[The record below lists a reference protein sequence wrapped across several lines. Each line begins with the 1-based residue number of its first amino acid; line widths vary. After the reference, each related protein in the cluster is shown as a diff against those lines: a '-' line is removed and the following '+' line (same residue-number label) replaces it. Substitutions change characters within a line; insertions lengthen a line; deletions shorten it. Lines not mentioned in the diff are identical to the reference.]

1 LSIEKLKKGKEE
13 LYLSIM
19 PTKVIRDPIHGDIF
33 LTELELRIIDTPEF
47 QRLRRIKQLGMTYL
61 VYPSANHTR
70 FEHSIG
76 ALHLA
81 GRLASRLGLSEE
93 ETKLVRIASLLHDLG
108 HGPLSHTSEELLAR
122 YLNTSHESI
131 TTETIKSSS
140 VAEVLTEAGIKPER
154 IVEIIS
160 GKASYL
166 SRMVSGEFD
175 IDRMDYL
182 VRDAHHTGVGYGIID
197 LDRLINTIEIKDSLL
212 VVNERGLR
220 AVEGLLVARFLMIP
234 TVYLHH
240 ASRIADA
247 MFLKATEVAIEQ
259 GELDFEE
266 LIKMDDYQVMSFFRT
281 AQGYVKEIGERFDQR
296 RLFKK
301 VIVKGWHDLSPSL
314 RERIL
319 GLRQDVKKLSR
330 IERELAE
337 DAKVEYGYV
346 LLDVPPEPS
355 YRELD
360 ALIAQDGEVKR
371 IEEVSPLVGVL
382 KVAQK
387 SHWSLGIYAPREYLE
402 RVKRVAA
409 NLESYVD

>member
-1 LSIEKLKKGKEE
+1 MSA
-13 LYLSIM
+13 
-19 PTKVIRDPIHGDIF
+19 KVIRDPIHGDIF
-33 LTELELRIIDTPEF
+33 LTEAELRVVDTPEF

-70 FEHSIG
+70 FEHSLG

-81 GRLASRLGLSEE
+81 GRLALRLGLDEE
-93 ETKLVRIASLLHDLG
+93 EAVLVRMASLLHDLG

-131 TTETIKSSS
+131 SAETIKSSS
-140 VAEVLTEAGIKPER
+140 IAEVLTDSGLDPEQ

-160 GKASYL
+160 GDAGYL

-197 LDRLINTIEIKDSLL
+197 LDRLINTIEIRDNLL

-259 GELDFEE
+259 GKLEFRE
-266 LIKMDDYQVMSFFRT
+266 LIKMDDYEVMGFFRS
-281 AQGYVKEIGERFDQR
+281 AQGYVGDIGERFDQR

-301 VIVKGWHDLSPSL
+301 ALVKAWGELKPAL
-314 RERIL
+314 RERVL
-319 GLRQDVKKLSR
+319 ALRQDVKRLSR
-330 IERELAE
+330 IEAELAE
-337 DAKVEYGYV
+337 DAGIEYGYV

-355 YRELD
+355 YRELE
-360 ALIAQDGEVKR
+360 ALIAEEDEIKR
-371 IEEVSPLVGVL
+371 IEDISPLVSVL
-382 KVAQK
+382 RVAQK
-387 SHWSLGIYAPREYLE
+387 SHWSLGIYTPRRYLE
-402 RVKRVAA
+402 RVRRVAA
-409 NLESYVD
+409 NLESYVG

>member
-1 LSIEKLKKGKEE
+1 MS
-13 LYLSIM
+13 
-19 PTKVIRDPIHGDIF
+19 TKVIRDPIHGDIF
-33 LTELELRIIDTPEF
+33 LTELELRIVDTPEF

-70 FEHSIG
+70 FEHSLG

-81 GRLASRLGLSEE
+81 GRLASRLRLSEE
-93 ETKLVRIASLLHDLG
+93 ETTLVRIASLLHDLG

-122 YLNTSHESI
+122 YLNASHESI
-131 TTETIKSSS
+131 TAETIKSSTI
-140 VAEVLTEAGIKPER
+140 AEVLTEAGINPER

-160 GKASYL
+160 GDASYL
-166 SRMVSGEFD
+166 SRIVSGEFD

-197 LDRLINTIEIKDSLL
+197 LDRLINTIEIKDNLL

-259 GELDFEE
+259 GELEFQR
-266 LIKMDDYQVMSFFRT
+266 LIRMDDYEVMSFFRSSR
-281 AQGYVKEIGERFDQR
+281 GYVRDIGERFDQR

-301 VIVKGWHDLSPSL
+301 ALVKGWHDLTPTL
-314 RERIL
+314 REHVL
-319 GLRQDVKKLSR
+319 ALRHEVKKLSR

-337 DAKVEYGYV
+337 DAGIDYGYV

-360 ALIAQDGEVKR
+360 ALIAEEGEIKR

-387 SHWSLGIYAPREYLE
+387 SHWSLGIYAPKEHLE
-402 RVKRVAA
+402 KVKRVAA

>member
-1 LSIEKLKKGKEE
+1 
-13 LYLSIM
+13 M
-19 PTKVIRDPIHGDIF
+19 VKVIRDPIHGDIF
-33 LTELELRIIDTPEF
+33 LSGLELRIIDTPEF
-47 QRLRRIKQLGMTYL
+47 QRLRRIKQLGMSYL

-70 FEHSIG
+70 FEHSLG

-81 GRLASRLGLSEE
+81 GRLASRLGLSGE
-93 ETKLVRIASLLHDLG
+93 ETALVRFAALLHDLG

-122 YLNTSHESI
+122 YLSTSHESI
-131 TTETIKSSS
+131 TAETIKSSGI
-140 VAEVLTEAGIKPER
+140 AEKLDEGGIDSTR
-154 IVEIIS
+154 VVEIIS
-160 GKASYL
+160 GEAGYL

-197 LDRLINTIEIKDSLL
+197 LDRLINTIEVRENTLL
-212 VVNERGLR
+212 VNERGLR

-247 MFLKATEVAIEQ
+247 MFLKATEVAIER
-259 GELDFEE
+259 GELDFTE
-266 LIKMDDYQVMSFFRT
+266 LIKMDDYQMVSFLRSSR
-281 AQGYVKEIGERFDQR
+281 GYVREIAQRLDRR

-301 VIVKGWHDLSPSL
+301 VLIRGWHDLSPGL
-314 RERIL
+314 RERVL
-319 GLRQDVKKLSR
+319 ALRQDVKRLSK
-330 IERELAE
+330 IEREMAE
-337 DAKVEYGYV
+337 DAGIDYGYV

-360 ALIAQDGEVKR
+360 ALVAMDDEIRR
-371 IEEVSPLVGVL
+371 IEEVSPLVSVL

-387 SHWSLGIYAPREYLE
+387 SHWSLGIYAPEEHLDSVR
-402 RVKRVAA
+402 RVTA
-409 NLESYVD
+409 NLESYVG

>member
-1 LSIEKLKKGKEE
+1 MS
-13 LYLSIM
+13 
-19 PTKVIRDPIHGDIF
+19 TKVIRDPIHGDIF
-33 LTELELRIIDTPEF
+33 LTELELRIVDTPEF

-70 FEHSIG
+70 FEHSLG

-81 GRLASRLGLSEE
+81 GRLASRLRLSEE
-93 ETKLVRIASLLHDLG
+93 ETTLVRIASLLHDLG

-122 YLNTSHESI
+122 YLNASHESI
-131 TTETIKSSS
+131 TAETIKSSTI
-140 VAEVLTEAGIKPER
+140 AEVLTEAGINPER

-160 GKASYL
+160 GDASYL
-166 SRMVSGEFD
+166 SRIVSGEFD

-197 LDRLINTIEIKDSLL
+197 LDRLINTIEIKDNLL

-259 GELDFEE
+259 GELEFQR
-266 LIKMDDYQVMSFFRT
+266 LIRMDDYEVMSFFRSSR
-281 AQGYVKEIGERFDQR
+281 GYVRDIGERFDQR

-301 VIVKGWHDLSPSL
+301 ALVKGWHDLTPTL
-314 RERIL
+314 RERVL
-319 GLRQDVKKLSR
+319 ALRHEVKKLSR

-337 DAKVEYGYV
+337 DAGIDYGYV

-360 ALIAQDGEVKR
+360 ALIAEEGEIKR

-387 SHWSLGIYAPREYLE
+387 SHWSLGIYAPKEHLE
-402 RVKRVAA
+402 KVKRVAA

>member
-1 LSIEKLKKGKEE
+1 
-13 LYLSIM
+13 
-19 PTKVIRDPIHGDIF
+19 
-33 LTELELRIIDTPEF
+33 
-47 QRLRRIKQLGMTYL
+47 
-61 VYPSANHTR
+61 
-70 FEHSIG
+70 
-76 ALHLA
+76 
-81 GRLASRLGLSEE
+81 
-93 ETKLVRIASLLHDLG
+93 
-108 HGPLSHTSEELLAR
+108 
-122 YLNTSHESI
+122 
-131 TTETIKSSS
+131 
-140 VAEVLTEAGIKPER
+140 
-154 IVEIIS
+154 
-160 GKASYL
+160 
-166 SRMVSGEFD
+166 
-175 IDRMDYL
+175 
-182 VRDAHHTGVGYGIID
+182 
-197 LDRLINTIEIKDSLL
+197 
-212 VVNERGLR
+212 
-220 AVEGLLVARFLMIP
+220 
-234 TVYLHH
+234 
-240 ASRIADA
+240 
-247 MFLKATEVAIEQ
+247 
-259 GELDFEE
+259 
-266 LIKMDDYQVMSFFRT
+266 MDDYQVMSFFRT

>member
-1 LSIEKLKKGKEE
+1 MSA
-13 LYLSIM
+13 
-19 PTKVIRDPIHGDIF
+19 KVIRDPIHGDIF
-33 LTELELRIIDTPEF
+33 LSELELRVIDTPEF

-81 GRLASRLGLSEE
+81 GRLASRLELGEE
-93 ETKLVRIASLLHDLG
+93 ETTLVRMASLLHDLG

-131 TTETIKSSS
+131 TAETILNSG
-140 VAEVLTEAGIKPER
+140 VAEVLEEGGMDPAR
-154 IVEIIS
+154 IVDVIS
-160 GKASYL
+160 GREGYL
-166 SRMVSGEFD
+166 SRIVSGEFD

-197 LDRLINTIEIKDSLL
+197 LDRLINTIEIRENLL

-266 LIKMDDYQVMSFFRT
+266 LIKMDDYQVMNFFRT
-281 AQGYVKEIGERFDQR
+281 SKGYVGEIGERFDQR

-301 VIVKGWHDLSPSL
+301 VLVKGWHDLTPSL

-319 GLRQDVKKLSR
+319 ALREDVKRLSQ
-330 IERELAE
+330 IEREMAE
-337 DAKVEYGYV
+337 DAGVDYGYV

-360 ALIAQDGEVKR
+360 ALIAQGERIKR

-387 SHWSLGIYAPREYLE
+387 SHWSLGIYAPKEHVE
-402 RVKRVAA
+402 RVRRVTAS
-409 NLESYVD
+409 LESYL

>member
-1 LSIEKLKKGKEE
+1 MSA
-13 LYLSIM
+13 
-19 PTKVIRDPIHGDIF
+19 KVIRDPIHGDIF
-33 LTELELRIIDTPEF
+33 LSELELRVIDTPEF

-81 GRLASRLGLSEE
+81 GRLASRLALGEE
-93 ETKLVRIASLLHDLG
+93 ETALVRFAALLHDLG

-122 YLNTSHESI
+122 YLNASHESI
-131 TTETIKSSS
+131 TAETIVNSG
-140 VAEVLTEAGIKPER
+140 VAGVLEEGGIDPAR
-154 IVEIIS
+154 VVDVIS
-160 GKASYL
+160 GGAGYL

-197 LDRLINTIEIKDSLL
+197 LDRLINTIEVRDNLL

-247 MFLKATEVAIEQ
+247 MFLKATEVAIEK
-259 GELDFEE
+259 GELNFEE
-266 LIKMDDYQVMSFFRT
+266 LIKMDDYQVMNFFRT
-281 AQGYVKEIGERFDQR
+281 SRGYVREIGERFDQR

-301 VIVKGWHDLSPSL
+301 VLVRGWHDLTPSL

-319 GLRQDVKKLSR
+319 ALRQDVKRLSR
-330 IERELAE
+330 IEQEIAE
-337 DAKVEYGYV
+337 DAGIDYGYV
-346 LLDVPPEPS
+346 LIDVPPEPS

-360 ALIAQDGEVKR
+360 ALIAKEREVKR

-387 SHWSLGIYAPREYLE
+387 SHWSLGIYAPKEHVE
-402 RVKRVAA
+402 RVRRVTR
-409 NLESYVD
+409 NLEGYLG

>member
-1 LSIEKLKKGKEE
+1 
-13 LYLSIM
+13 M
-19 PTKVIRDPIHGDIF
+19 AKVIRDPIHGDIF
-33 LTELELRIIDTPEF
+33 LSELELRVIDTPEF

-70 FEHSIG
+70 FEHSLG

-81 GRLASRLGLSEE
+81 GRLASRLGLSNAERA
-93 ETKLVRIASLLHDLG
+93 LVRMASLLHDLG

-122 YLNTSHESI
+122 YLSTSHESI
-131 TTETIKSSS
+131 TAETIKSSGI
-140 VAEVLTEAGIKPER
+140 AEVLAEGGLDADRVVEVIAGEAG
-154 IVEIIS
+154 
-160 GKASYL
+160 YL

-197 LDRLINTIEIKDSLL
+197 LDRLINTIEIKENLL

-247 MFLKATEVAIEQ
+247 MFLKATEVAIER
-259 GELDFEE
+259 GELDFQE
-266 LIKMDDYQVMSFFRT
+266 LMRMDDYQMLSFLRSSR
-281 AQGYVKEIGERFDQR
+281 GYVREIGERFDQR

-301 VIVKGWHDLSPSL
+301 VVVKGWHELKPSF

-319 GLRQDVKKLSR
+319 ALRQDVKRLSR
-330 IERELAE
+330 IEQEIAE
-337 DAKVEYGYV
+337 DAGVEHGYV

-360 ALIAQDGEVKR
+360 ALIAMEEGIRR
-371 IEEVSPLVGVL
+371 IEEVSPLVSVL

-387 SHWSLGIYAPREYLE
+387 SHWSFGIYAPKEHVDKVR
-402 RVKRVAA
+402 RAA
-409 NLESYVD
+409 ASLESYVG